1 MPGLRY
7 GPWKALAREHIRT
20 VAARRG
26 NGGARSA
33 DAWTIGRVAR
43 GLRRYG
49 LLAVADC
56 AVVFTAYL
64 LAVGLRTGARPEVS
78 DPIATTELALAA
90 GVLQVL
96 ANLGFRIYRRGAG
109 IAAFQDLAA
118 LSGAPL
124 PVRGLGLLVDRRA

>member
-1 MPGLRY
+1 MPALRY
-7 GPWKALAREHIRT
+7 GPWKALALEHISI
-20 VAARRG
+20 VADRRG

-56 AVVFTAYL
+56 AAVFTAYL
-64 LAVGLRTGARPEVS
+64 IAVGLRTGARPEAS

-90 GVLQVL
+90 RVLQVL
-96 ANLGFRIYRRGAG
+96 ANLGFRIYRRDRGT
-109 IAAFQDLAA
+109 
-118 LSGAPL
+118 APRQET
-124 PVRGLGLLVDRRA
+124 VC